1 MGMGWAFAK
10 VAADASKDIFR
21 EFTSAMMGSFKI
33 AAGIVFAVIALGL
46 LLLAAYLLTKKKD

>member
-46 LLLAAYLLTKKKD
+46 LLLAAYLLTKKK